1 MIALKTPTEKM
12 VYCSQGHHNPPGNR
26 FCQTCGQAIQQSV
39 TGEIPSGTVLGDRYR
54 IIKQLGQGGFGRTYL
69 AEDTNRFNEQCVL
82 KEFAPKIHG
91 TYALKKAEE
100 LFTREAGVLYKF
112 QHPQIPQF
120 RELSR
125 FKVGTEPPLTP
136 LSKGGESGLFLV
148 QDYVAGQTYR
158 AILTHRQHQGYLF
171 NEAEVLEL
179 LRQLLPVLD
188 YIHSQGVIHRDIA
201 PDNLILRSSDQLP
214 VLIDFGGVK
223 EIAATIQ
230 QSQSVTGKKTKTP
243 RVSTRVGKLGYAP
256 EEQMLL
262 GQVYPHSDL
271 YAVAVTVLV
280 LLTGKE
286 PQALFDSHNMCWVW
300 QKFVTVSPTLTIVLD
315 KMLSRQ
321 KSDRFQSATEVLQA
335 LGFCSSG
342 SDLSPPFLEGGSL
355 QPQSIP
361 SPSIPNR
368 APNLPTQSPEF
379 SQSVS
384 RSAPPTAVSLPP
396 SAVSLP
402 PTAPPQPAHQEVLGL
417 LGKLVLFFAIA
428 IVAGSGGWWLTTRW
442 LQSNH
447 SQNVTND
454 SIASESD
461 NGTESS
467 EFADKTEAELKAEF
481 QEKRKA
487 LGINNQFLIRLVDDQ
502 FYAQYPEQKGISLTN
517 KPEDEKLRREWNR
530 IGLELLNKLE
540 TLSQPAR
547 DQLGKY
553 RRYDFI
559 QWQRDLEHQNLNPQ
573 QLPELTDR
581 QFFTWFPD
589 QEEEYFI
596 NQPIGQ
602 LWYAI
607 GFDQFT
613 ALQN

>member
-1 MIALKTPTEKM
+1 MIALKIPTEKM
-12 VYCSQGHHNPPGNR
+12 VYCPQGHYNPPGNR

-69 AEDTNRFNEQCVL
+69 AEDINRFNEQCVL

-112 QHPQIPQF
+112 QHPQIPKF

-125 FKVGTEPPLTP
+125 FKVGT
-136 LSKGGESGLFLV
+136 ESGLFLV

-171 NEAEVLEL
+171 NETEILEL

-201 PDNLILRSSDQLP
+201 PDNLIWRSSDQLP

-230 QSQSVTGKKTKTP
+230 QSQSVAGGKKTKTP
-243 RVSTRVGKLGYAP
+243 KVSTRVGKLGYAP

-271 YAVAVTVLV
+271 YALAVTVLV

-315 KMLSRQ
+315 KMLVRQ
-321 KSDRFQSATEVLQA
+321 QRDRFQSAKEVLQA
-335 LGFCSSG
+335 LGFWSSG
-342 SDLSPPFLEGGSL
+342 PDLSPPFLAGGSPL
-355 QPQSIP
+355 PQSIP
-361 SPSIPNR
+361 SHAICHRSS
-368 APNLPTQSPEF
+368 PNLPTQSLPEL
-379 SQSVS
+379 SQSA
-384 RSAPPTAVSLPP
+384 APTSVSLPP

-402 PTAPPQPAHQEVLGL
+402 PTAPSTAPPQRTNREVWGF

-428 IVAGSGGWWLTTRW
+428 LVAGSGGWWLTTRW
-442 LQSNH
+442 LQSDH

-461 NGTESS
+461 NAGQSS
-467 EFADKTEAELKAEF
+467 ELADKTEAELKAEF
-481 QEKRKA
+481 QKKRQA
-487 LGINNQFLIRLVDDQ
+487 LGINNSFLIRLVDDR
-502 FYAQYPEQKGISLTN
+502 FYAQYPEQKGRSLTL
-517 KPEDEKLRREWNR
+517 KPEDENLRREWNR
-530 IGLELLNKLE
+530 IGLELLGKLE

-547 DQLGKY
+547 DRLGEY
-553 RRYDFI
+553 RPSDFR
-559 QWQRDLEHQNLNPQ
+559 QWRQDLQQQNINSQRLT
-573 QLPELTDR
+573 ELTDR
-581 QFFTWFPD
+581 QFFTWLPD
-589 QEEEYFI
+589 QKESDFI

-602 LWYAI
+602 IWYAI
-607 GFDQFT
+607 AFDIFT
-613 ALQN
+613 ELPN